1 MKIYGRKRGSN
12 VAAVPFSLFFLLSGI
27 YGVYLMFLAVP
38 QLRWNRAAVFFL
50 AALPAM
56 LLWYLDGKKEQ
67 IEEGF
72 CRRG

>member
-38 QLRWNRAAVFFL
+38 QLRYFFWQRCQQCCYGIS
-50 AALPAM
+50 M
-56 LLWYLDGKKEQ
+56 EKKEQ
-67 IEEGF
+67 IEGGF